1 MNYLRRL
8 PGFLRQ
14 PFGSRSV
21 SAILALTDADRR
33 CLTWPRR
40 HSYTKMFKFYI
51 CAFLCGAVTLWPSD
65 SQLASTGGGPAAV
78 RPIAVTDANFA
89 AEVERSKELVLIEF
103 WADWCGPCHALIPIL
118 DVMAAEYAG
127 RVKVCKVDV
136 SDENSNPT
144 LAQRFNPNPLP
155 CLVLFKNGR
164 EIDRSYGVDP
174 KQPDAKAF
182 FRSWFERNLAR

>member
-14 PFGSRSV
+14 PLGSRSV
-21 SAILALTDADRR
+21 STILALTDADRR
-33 CLTWPRR
+33 YLTGPRR
-40 HSYTKMFKFYI
+40 HSYTKMFKFYV

-65 SQLASTGGGPAAV
+65 SQPASTGGRPAAV

-118 DVMAAEYAG
+118 DAMAAEYAG
-127 RVKVCKVDV
+127 RVKICKVDV
-136 SDENSNPT
+136 SDENSNPA

-182 FRSWFERNLAR
+182 FRSWFERHLTP